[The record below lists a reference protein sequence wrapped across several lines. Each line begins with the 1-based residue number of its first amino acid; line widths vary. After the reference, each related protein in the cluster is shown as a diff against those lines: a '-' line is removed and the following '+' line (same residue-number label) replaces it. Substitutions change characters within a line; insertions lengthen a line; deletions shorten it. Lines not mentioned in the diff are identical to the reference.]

1 MKNWK
6 TLLLGIAMIANTSFA
21 APQVV
26 DKVAAV
32 VNNGVVLESDV
43 DGLMQSVKLNAAQAR
58 QQLPDDATLRHQIM
72 ERLIMDQ
79 IILQM
84 GQKMG
89 VKISD
94 EQLDQAIANIAKQNN
109 MTLDQMRSRLAYDG
123 LNYNTY
129 RNQIRKEMIISEVRN
144 NEVRRRITI
153 LPQEVESLAQQVGNQ
168 NDASTELNLS
178 HILIPLPENPT
189 SDQVNEAESQ
199 ARAIVDQARNGAD
212 FGKLA
217 IAHSADQ
224 QALNGGQMGWGRIQE
239 LPGIFAQALSTA
251 KKGDIVGPIRSGVG
265 FHILKVNDL
274 RGESKN
280 ISVTEVHARHILL
293 KPSPI
298 MTDEQARVKLEQIA
312 ADIKSGKTTFAAAA
326 KEFSQ
331 DPGSANQGGDL
342 GWATPDIF
350 DPAFRD
356 ALTRLNKGQMS
367 APVHSSFGWHLIE
380 LLDTR
385 NVDKTQRV
393 VITPGEPAGIGPD
406 LVVQLAQREWP
417 VELVVCADATLLTN
431 RAAML
436 GLPLTLRPYSPNSP
450 AQPQT
455 AGTLTLLPVALRAP
469 VTAGQL
475 AVENGH
481 YVVETLAR
489 ACDGC
494 LNGEFAA
501 LITGPVH
508 KGVIN
513 DAGIPFTG
521 HTEFFEERSQAKKVV
536 MMLATEELR
545 VALATTHLPLRDIA
559 DAITPALLHEV
570 IAILHHDLRTK
581 FGIAEPRILV
591 CGLNPHAGEGG
602 HMGTEEIDT
611 IIPVLNE
618 LRAQGMKLNG
628 PLPADTLFQPKYLD
642 NADAVLAMYH
652 DQGLPVL
659 KYQGFGRGVN
669 ITLGLPFIRTS
680 VDHGTALELA
690 GRGKA
695 DVGSFITALNLAIK
709 MIVNT
714 Q

>member
-43 DGLMQSVKLNAAQAR
+43 DGLMQSVKLNAGQAG
-58 QQLPDDATLRHQIM
+58 QQLPDDATLRHQIL

-89 VKISD
+89 VKITD

-109 MTLDQMRSRLAYDG
+109 MTMDQMRSRLAYDR
-123 LNYNTY
+123 LNYSTY

-144 NEVRRRITI
+144 NEVRRRITV
-153 LPQEVESLAQQVGNQ
+153 LPQEVDALAKQIGTQ

-178 HILIPLPENPT
+178 HILIALPENPT
-189 SDQVNEAESQ
+189 SEQVNDAQRQAES
-199 ARAIVDQARNGAD
+199 IVEEARNGAD

-217 IAHSADQ
+217 ITYSADQ
-224 QALNGGQMGWGRIQE
+224 QALKGGQMGWGRIQE

-274 RGESKN
+274 RGQSQS

-298 MTDEQARVKLEQIA
+298 MNDQQARLKLEEIA

-326 KEFSQ
+326 KEYSQ

-356 ALTRLNKGQMS
+356 ALTKLHKGQIS

-385 NVDKTQRV
+385 KVDKTDAAQKDRAYRMLMNRKFSEEAATWMQEQR
-393 VITPGEPAGIGPD
+393 AS
-406 LVVQLAQREWP
+406 A
-417 VELVVCADATLLTN
+417 
-431 RAAML
+431 
-436 GLPLTLRPYSPNSP
+436 
-450 AQPQT
+450 
-455 AGTLTLLPVALRAP
+455 
-469 VTAGQL
+469 
-475 AVENGH
+475 
-481 YVVETLAR
+481 YV
-489 ACDGC
+489 
-494 LNGEFAA
+494 
-501 LITGPVH
+501 
-508 KGVIN
+508 K
-513 DAGIPFTG
+513 
-521 HTEFFEERSQAKKVV
+521 
-536 MMLATEELR
+536 
-545 VALATTHLPLRDIA
+545 
-559 DAITPALLHEV
+559 
-570 IAILHHDLRTK
+570 ILS
-581 FGIAEPRILV
+581 
-591 CGLNPHAGEGG
+591 N
-602 HMGTEEIDT
+602 
-611 IIPVLNE
+611 
-618 LRAQGMKLNG
+618 
-628 PLPADTLFQPKYLD
+628 
-642 NADAVLAMYH
+642 
-652 DQGLPVL
+652 
-659 KYQGFGRGVN
+659 
-669 ITLGLPFIRTS
+669 
-680 VDHGTALELA
+680 
-690 GRGKA
+690 
-695 DVGSFITALNLAIK
+695 
-709 MIVNT
+709 
-714 Q
+714 

>member
-43 DGLMQSVKLNAAQAR
+43 DGLMQSVKLNAGQAG
-58 QQLPDDATLRHQIM
+58 QQLPDDATLRHQIL

-89 VKISD
+89 VKITD

-109 MTLDQMRSRLAYDG
+109 MTMDQMRSRLAYDG
-123 LNYNTY
+123 LNYSTY

-144 NEVRRRITI
+144 NEVRRRITV
-153 LPQEVESLAQQVGNQ
+153 LPQEVDALAKQIGTQ

-178 HILIPLPENPT
+178 HILIALPENPT
-189 SDQVNEAESQ
+189 SEQVNDAQRQAES
-199 ARAIVDQARNGAD
+199 IVEEARNGAD

-217 IAHSADQ
+217 ITYSADQ
-224 QALNGGQMGWGRIQE
+224 QTLKGGQMGWGRIQE

-274 RGESKN
+274 RGQSQS

-298 MTDEQARVKLEQIA
+298 MNDQQARLKLEEIA

-326 KEFSQ
+326 KEYSQ

-356 ALTRLNKGQMS
+356 ALTKLHKGQIS

-385 NVDKTQRV
+385 KVDKTDAAQKDRAYRMLMNRKFSEEAATWMQEQR
-393 VITPGEPAGIGPD
+393 AS
-406 LVVQLAQREWP
+406 A
-417 VELVVCADATLLTN
+417 
-431 RAAML
+431 
-436 GLPLTLRPYSPNSP
+436 
-450 AQPQT
+450 
-455 AGTLTLLPVALRAP
+455 
-469 VTAGQL
+469 
-475 AVENGH
+475 
-481 YVVETLAR
+481 YV
-489 ACDGC
+489 
-494 LNGEFAA
+494 
-501 LITGPVH
+501 
-508 KGVIN
+508 K
-513 DAGIPFTG
+513 
-521 HTEFFEERSQAKKVV
+521 
-536 MMLATEELR
+536 
-545 VALATTHLPLRDIA
+545 
-559 DAITPALLHEV
+559 
-570 IAILHHDLRTK
+570 ILS
-581 FGIAEPRILV
+581 
-591 CGLNPHAGEGG
+591 N
-602 HMGTEEIDT
+602 
-611 IIPVLNE
+611 
-618 LRAQGMKLNG
+618 
-628 PLPADTLFQPKYLD
+628 
-642 NADAVLAMYH
+642 
-652 DQGLPVL
+652 
-659 KYQGFGRGVN
+659 
-669 ITLGLPFIRTS
+669 
-680 VDHGTALELA
+680 
-690 GRGKA
+690 
-695 DVGSFITALNLAIK
+695 
-709 MIVNT
+709 
-714 Q
+714 

>member
-43 DGLMQSVKLNAAQAR
+43 DGLMQSVKLNAGQAG
-58 QQLPDDATLRHQIM
+58 QQLPDDATLRHQIL

-89 VKISD
+89 VKITD

-109 MTLDQMRSRLAYDG
+109 MTMDQMRNRLAYDG
-123 LNYNTY
+123 LNYSTY

-144 NEVRRRITI
+144 NEVRRRITV
-153 LPQEVESLAQQVGNQ
+153 LPQEVDALAKQIGTQ

-178 HILIPLPENPT
+178 HILIALPENPT
-189 SDQVNEAESQ
+189 SEQVNDAQRQAES
-199 ARAIVDQARNGAD
+199 IVEEARNGAD

-217 IAHSADQ
+217 ITYSADQ
-224 QALNGGQMGWGRIQE
+224 QALKGGQMGWGRIQE

-274 RGESKN
+274 RGQSQS

-298 MTDEQARVKLEQIA
+298 MNDQQARLKLEEIA

-326 KEFSQ
+326 KEYSQ

-356 ALTRLNKGQMS
+356 ALTKLHKGQIS

-385 NVDKTQRV
+385 KVDKTDAAQKDRAYRMLMNRKFSEEAATWMQEQR
-393 VITPGEPAGIGPD
+393 AS
-406 LVVQLAQREWP
+406 A
-417 VELVVCADATLLTN
+417 
-431 RAAML
+431 
-436 GLPLTLRPYSPNSP
+436 
-450 AQPQT
+450 
-455 AGTLTLLPVALRAP
+455 
-469 VTAGQL
+469 
-475 AVENGH
+475 
-481 YVVETLAR
+481 YV
-489 ACDGC
+489 
-494 LNGEFAA
+494 
-501 LITGPVH
+501 
-508 KGVIN
+508 K
-513 DAGIPFTG
+513 
-521 HTEFFEERSQAKKVV
+521 
-536 MMLATEELR
+536 
-545 VALATTHLPLRDIA
+545 
-559 DAITPALLHEV
+559 
-570 IAILHHDLRTK
+570 ILS
-581 FGIAEPRILV
+581 
-591 CGLNPHAGEGG
+591 N
-602 HMGTEEIDT
+602 
-611 IIPVLNE
+611 
-618 LRAQGMKLNG
+618 
-628 PLPADTLFQPKYLD
+628 
-642 NADAVLAMYH
+642 
-652 DQGLPVL
+652 
-659 KYQGFGRGVN
+659 
-669 ITLGLPFIRTS
+669 
-680 VDHGTALELA
+680 
-690 GRGKA
+690 
-695 DVGSFITALNLAIK
+695 
-709 MIVNT
+709 
-714 Q
+714 

>member
-43 DGLMQSVKLNAAQAR
+43 DGLMQSVKLNAGQAG
-58 QQLPDDATLRHQIM
+58 QQLPDDATLRHQIL

-89 VKISD
+89 VKITD

-109 MTLDQMRSRLAYDG
+109 MTMDQMRSRLAYDG
-123 LNYNTY
+123 LNYSTY

-144 NEVRRRITI
+144 NEVRRRITV
-153 LPQEVESLAQQVGNQ
+153 LPQEVDALAKQIGTQ

-178 HILIPLPENPT
+178 HILIALPENPT
-189 SDQVNEAESQ
+189 SEQVNDAQRQAES
-199 ARAIVDQARNGAD
+199 IVEEARNGAD

-217 IAHSADQ
+217 ITYSADQ
-224 QALNGGQMGWGRIQE
+224 QALKGGQMGWGRIQE

-274 RGESKN
+274 RSQSQS

-298 MTDEQARVKLEQIA
+298 MNDQQARLKLEEIA

-326 KEFSQ
+326 KEYSQ

-356 ALTRLNKGQMS
+356 ALTKLHKGQIS

-385 NVDKTQRV
+385 KVDKTDAAQKDRAYRMLMNRKFSEEAATWMQEQR
-393 VITPGEPAGIGPD
+393 AS
-406 LVVQLAQREWP
+406 A
-417 VELVVCADATLLTN
+417 
-431 RAAML
+431 
-436 GLPLTLRPYSPNSP
+436 
-450 AQPQT
+450 
-455 AGTLTLLPVALRAP
+455 
-469 VTAGQL
+469 
-475 AVENGH
+475 
-481 YVVETLAR
+481 YV
-489 ACDGC
+489 
-494 LNGEFAA
+494 
-501 LITGPVH
+501 
-508 KGVIN
+508 K
-513 DAGIPFTG
+513 
-521 HTEFFEERSQAKKVV
+521 
-536 MMLATEELR
+536 
-545 VALATTHLPLRDIA
+545 
-559 DAITPALLHEV
+559 
-570 IAILHHDLRTK
+570 ILS
-581 FGIAEPRILV
+581 
-591 CGLNPHAGEGG
+591 N
-602 HMGTEEIDT
+602 
-611 IIPVLNE
+611 
-618 LRAQGMKLNG
+618 
-628 PLPADTLFQPKYLD
+628 
-642 NADAVLAMYH
+642 
-652 DQGLPVL
+652 
-659 KYQGFGRGVN
+659 
-669 ITLGLPFIRTS
+669 
-680 VDHGTALELA
+680 
-690 GRGKA
+690 
-695 DVGSFITALNLAIK
+695 
-709 MIVNT
+709 
-714 Q
+714 

>member
-43 DGLMQSVKLNAAQAR
+43 DGLMQSVKLNAGQAG
-58 QQLPDDATLRHQIM
+58 QQLPDDATLRHQIL

-89 VKISD
+89 VKITD

-109 MTLDQMRSRLAYDG
+109 MTMDQMRSRLAYDG
-123 LNYNTY
+123 LNYSTY

-144 NEVRRRITI
+144 NEVRRRITV
-153 LPQEVESLAQQVGNQ
+153 LPQEVDALAKQIGTQ

-178 HILIPLPENPT
+178 HILIALPENPT
-189 SDQVNEAESQ
+189 SEQVNDAQRQAES
-199 ARAIVDQARNGAD
+199 IVEEAHNGAD

-217 IAHSADQ
+217 ITYSADQ
-224 QALNGGQMGWGRIQE
+224 QALKGGQMGWGRIQE

-274 RGESKN
+274 RGQSQS

-298 MTDEQARVKLEQIA
+298 MNDQQARLKLEEIA

-326 KEFSQ
+326 KEYSQ

-356 ALTRLNKGQMS
+356 ALTKLHKGQIS

-385 NVDKTQRV
+385 KVDKTDAAQKDRAYRMLMNRKFSEEAATWMQEQR
-393 VITPGEPAGIGPD
+393 AS
-406 LVVQLAQREWP
+406 A
-417 VELVVCADATLLTN
+417 
-431 RAAML
+431 
-436 GLPLTLRPYSPNSP
+436 
-450 AQPQT
+450 
-455 AGTLTLLPVALRAP
+455 
-469 VTAGQL
+469 
-475 AVENGH
+475 
-481 YVVETLAR
+481 YV
-489 ACDGC
+489 
-494 LNGEFAA
+494 
-501 LITGPVH
+501 
-508 KGVIN
+508 K
-513 DAGIPFTG
+513 
-521 HTEFFEERSQAKKVV
+521 
-536 MMLATEELR
+536 
-545 VALATTHLPLRDIA
+545 
-559 DAITPALLHEV
+559 
-570 IAILHHDLRTK
+570 ILS
-581 FGIAEPRILV
+581 
-591 CGLNPHAGEGG
+591 N
-602 HMGTEEIDT
+602 
-611 IIPVLNE
+611 
-618 LRAQGMKLNG
+618 
-628 PLPADTLFQPKYLD
+628 
-642 NADAVLAMYH
+642 
-652 DQGLPVL
+652 
-659 KYQGFGRGVN
+659 
-669 ITLGLPFIRTS
+669 
-680 VDHGTALELA
+680 
-690 GRGKA
+690 
-695 DVGSFITALNLAIK
+695 
-709 MIVNT
+709 
-714 Q
+714 

>member
-43 DGLMQSVKLNAAQAR
+43 DGLMQSVKLNAGQAG
-58 QQLPDDATLRHQIM
+58 QQLPDDATLRHQIL

-89 VKISD
+89 VKITD

-109 MTLDQMRSRLAYDG
+109 MTMDRMRSRLAYDG
-123 LNYNTY
+123 LNYSTY

-144 NEVRRRITI
+144 NEVRRRITV
-153 LPQEVESLAQQVGNQ
+153 LPQEVDALAKQIGTQ

-178 HILIPLPENPT
+178 HILIALPENPT
-189 SDQVNEAESQ
+189 SEQVNDAQRQAES
-199 ARAIVDQARNGAD
+199 IVEEARNGAD

-217 IAHSADQ
+217 ITYSADQ
-224 QALNGGQMGWGRIQE
+224 QALKGGQMGWGRIQE

-274 RGESKN
+274 RGQSQS

-298 MTDEQARVKLEQIA
+298 MNDQQARLKLEEIA

-326 KEFSQ
+326 KEYSQ

-356 ALTRLNKGQMS
+356 ALTKLHKGQIS

-385 NVDKTQRV
+385 KVDKTDAAQKDRAYRMLMNRKFSEEAATWMQEQR
-393 VITPGEPAGIGPD
+393 AS
-406 LVVQLAQREWP
+406 A
-417 VELVVCADATLLTN
+417 
-431 RAAML
+431 
-436 GLPLTLRPYSPNSP
+436 
-450 AQPQT
+450 
-455 AGTLTLLPVALRAP
+455 
-469 VTAGQL
+469 
-475 AVENGH
+475 
-481 YVVETLAR
+481 YV
-489 ACDGC
+489 
-494 LNGEFAA
+494 
-501 LITGPVH
+501 
-508 KGVIN
+508 K
-513 DAGIPFTG
+513 
-521 HTEFFEERSQAKKVV
+521 
-536 MMLATEELR
+536 
-545 VALATTHLPLRDIA
+545 
-559 DAITPALLHEV
+559 
-570 IAILHHDLRTK
+570 ILS
-581 FGIAEPRILV
+581 
-591 CGLNPHAGEGG
+591 N
-602 HMGTEEIDT
+602 
-611 IIPVLNE
+611 
-618 LRAQGMKLNG
+618 
-628 PLPADTLFQPKYLD
+628 
-642 NADAVLAMYH
+642 
-652 DQGLPVL
+652 
-659 KYQGFGRGVN
+659 
-669 ITLGLPFIRTS
+669 
-680 VDHGTALELA
+680 
-690 GRGKA
+690 
-695 DVGSFITALNLAIK
+695 
-709 MIVNT
+709 
-714 Q
+714 

>member
-43 DGLMQSVKLNAAQAR
+43 DGLMQSVKLNAGQAG
-58 QQLPDDATLRHQIM
+58 QQLPDDATLRHQIL

-89 VKISD
+89 VKITD

-109 MTLDQMRSRLAYDG
+109 MTMDQMRSRLAYDG
-123 LNYNTY
+123 LNYSTY

-144 NEVRRRITI
+144 NEVRRRITV
-153 LPQEVESLAQQVGNQ
+153 LPQEVDALAKQIGTQ

-178 HILIPLPENPT
+178 HILIALPENPT
-189 SDQVNEAESQ
+189 SEQVNDAQRQAES
-199 ARAIVDQARNGAD
+199 IVEEARNGAD

-217 IAHSADQ
+217 ITYSGDQ
-224 QALNGGQMGWGRIQE
+224 QALKGGQMGWGRIQE

-274 RGESKN
+274 RGQSQS

-298 MTDEQARVKLEQIA
+298 MNDQQARLKLEEIA

-326 KEFSQ
+326 KEYSQ

-356 ALTRLNKGQMS
+356 ALTKLHKGQIS

-385 NVDKTQRV
+385 KVDKTDAAQKDRAYRMLMNRKFSEEAATWMQEQR
-393 VITPGEPAGIGPD
+393 AS
-406 LVVQLAQREWP
+406 A
-417 VELVVCADATLLTN
+417 
-431 RAAML
+431 
-436 GLPLTLRPYSPNSP
+436 
-450 AQPQT
+450 
-455 AGTLTLLPVALRAP
+455 
-469 VTAGQL
+469 
-475 AVENGH
+475 
-481 YVVETLAR
+481 YV
-489 ACDGC
+489 
-494 LNGEFAA
+494 
-501 LITGPVH
+501 
-508 KGVIN
+508 K
-513 DAGIPFTG
+513 
-521 HTEFFEERSQAKKVV
+521 
-536 MMLATEELR
+536 
-545 VALATTHLPLRDIA
+545 
-559 DAITPALLHEV
+559 
-570 IAILHHDLRTK
+570 ILS
-581 FGIAEPRILV
+581 
-591 CGLNPHAGEGG
+591 N
-602 HMGTEEIDT
+602 
-611 IIPVLNE
+611 
-618 LRAQGMKLNG
+618 
-628 PLPADTLFQPKYLD
+628 
-642 NADAVLAMYH
+642 
-652 DQGLPVL
+652 
-659 KYQGFGRGVN
+659 
-669 ITLGLPFIRTS
+669 
-680 VDHGTALELA
+680 
-690 GRGKA
+690 
-695 DVGSFITALNLAIK
+695 
-709 MIVNT
+709 
-714 Q
+714 

>member
-43 DGLMQSVKLNAAQAR
+43 DGLMQSVKLNAGQAG
-58 QQLPDDATLRHQIM
+58 QQLPDDATLRHQIL

-89 VKISD
+89 VKITD

-109 MTLDQMRSRLAYDG
+109 MTMDQMRSRLAYDG
-123 LNYNTY
+123 LNYSTY

-144 NEVRRRITI
+144 NEVRRRITV
-153 LPQEVESLAQQVGNQ
+153 LPQEVDALAKQIGTQ

-178 HILIPLPENPT
+178 HILIALPENPT
-189 SDQVNEAESQ
+189 SEQVNDAQRQAES
-199 ARAIVDQARNGAD
+199 IVEEARNGAD

-217 IAHSADQ
+217 ITYSADQ
-224 QALNGGQMGWGRIQE
+224 QALKGGQMGWGRIQE

-274 RGESKN
+274 RCQSQS

-298 MTDEQARVKLEQIA
+298 MNDQQARLKLEEIA

-326 KEFSQ
+326 KEYSQ

-356 ALTRLNKGQMS
+356 ALTKLHKGQIS

-385 NVDKTQRV
+385 KVDKTDAAQKDRAYRMLMNRKFSEEAATWMQEQR
-393 VITPGEPAGIGPD
+393 AS
-406 LVVQLAQREWP
+406 A
-417 VELVVCADATLLTN
+417 
-431 RAAML
+431 
-436 GLPLTLRPYSPNSP
+436 
-450 AQPQT
+450 
-455 AGTLTLLPVALRAP
+455 
-469 VTAGQL
+469 
-475 AVENGH
+475 
-481 YVVETLAR
+481 YV
-489 ACDGC
+489 
-494 LNGEFAA
+494 
-501 LITGPVH
+501 
-508 KGVIN
+508 K
-513 DAGIPFTG
+513 
-521 HTEFFEERSQAKKVV
+521 
-536 MMLATEELR
+536 
-545 VALATTHLPLRDIA
+545 
-559 DAITPALLHEV
+559 
-570 IAILHHDLRTK
+570 ILS
-581 FGIAEPRILV
+581 
-591 CGLNPHAGEGG
+591 N
-602 HMGTEEIDT
+602 
-611 IIPVLNE
+611 
-618 LRAQGMKLNG
+618 
-628 PLPADTLFQPKYLD
+628 
-642 NADAVLAMYH
+642 
-652 DQGLPVL
+652 
-659 KYQGFGRGVN
+659 
-669 ITLGLPFIRTS
+669 
-680 VDHGTALELA
+680 
-690 GRGKA
+690 
-695 DVGSFITALNLAIK
+695 
-709 MIVNT
+709 
-714 Q
+714 